1 MKKKILKEYV
11 YKDVSML
18 LAAKIV
24 AFNFRDN
31 ISELS
36 QLNSKWDEVYAND
49 LIARIEDALNN
60 HLGYDVKKELRDA
73 TSALNKIMLEVK
85 TDIGVFKRLVYKF
98 YRNEAEKK
106 DEILNVLSLRQY
118 PKANATKTQNG
129 LIKLLFVFKTNLTD
143 VLRQELVSKG
153 IFENL
158 IDKIIANANKLESIN
173 NIQEVLKGTTIEKS
187 NSRKALYNSIFRE
200 VSSICIVAYAHFRP
214 LKVKQD
220 MFNFSRI
227 VGVSTY
233 NNSKTELENNVAAEV
248 DNIIDDANNIA
259 DDVSTLD

>member
-129 LIKLLFVFKTNLTD
+129 LIKLLFAFKTNLTD

-153 IFENL
+153 IIENL

-200 VSSICIVAYAHFRP
+200 VSSICIVASAYFKTS
-214 LKVKQD
+214 KVKQD
-220 MFNFSRI
+220 MFNFSKIARNNYR
-227 VGVSTY
+227 STKLGSGD
-233 NNSKTELENNVAAEV
+233 NIAAEGE
-248 DNIIDDANNIA
+248 NIIDDATNTANDA
-259 DDVSTLD
+259 STLE